1 MKNKKRPAVQARK
14 KIERNFLMAMTIMYH
29 AYLKN
34 RLSKT

>member
-14 KIERNFLMAMTIMYH
+14 KIERNFLMAMAIMYH
-29 AYLKN
+29 VYLKY

>member
-29 AYLKN
+29 VYFKY